1 MYNTNFIVKY
11 NDIKE
16 ELILKLKNKTDQE
29 YIDNPD
35 PEYEYSSQDIL
46 DICHKLYMDEL
57 ASVFYAE
64 NIIDDKIDR
73 GIQYVLEKMLDN
85 SDFKNIIN
93 KMKELINFST
103 ITDERKSNLNENG
116 DLMVLL
122 ILFSKPIFY
131 VTHKCICQQ
140 FNTGV
145 IDSLLIEELNQY
157 IISVLQN

>member
-16 ELILKLKNKTDQE
+16 ELIHKLKNKTDQE
-29 YIDNPD
+29 YIDIPD

-57 ASVFYAE
+57 SSVFYAE
-64 NIIDDKIDR
+64 NIIDDKIDQ

-85 SDFKNIIN
+85 SDFKNIID

-103 ITDERKSNLNENG
+103 ITDEHKSNLNENG

-140 FNTGV
+140 FNTGS
-145 IDSLLIEELNQY
+145 IDSQLIEELNQY
-157 IISVLQN
+157 IITVLQN